1 MVQKLRGY
9 NELLDEL
16 QKLKL
21 EYEAVQREKIS
32 PRDRLSEES
41 EKQRDTDENHQNRV
55 NGLLNEF
62 KKVKTENDQLQS
74 QSGLFKRTQLQE
86 EKQNISD
93 LMERIGLTF
102 YRFESKIFKLQ
113 FIFCRGLTQL
123 MRI

>member
-21 EYEAVQREKIS
+21 EYESVQREKIS
-32 PRDRLSEES
+32 LRDRLSEES
-41 EKQRDTDENHQNRV
+41 ERQRDTDENHQNRV

-62 KKVKTENDQLQS
+62 KKVKIENDKLQS
-74 QSGLFKRTQLQE
+74 QMAELKEQIVQWRTQFQE

-93 LMERIGLTF
+93 LIERKGLKLDRLIRVKN
-102 YRFESKIFKLQ
+102 RFEKLQ
-113 FIFCRGLTQL
+113 LAS
-123 MRI
+123 